1 MRDKKSALP
10 TLAVRALPLLI
21 AAAYAGGAIADET
34 KLEEVII
41 TAQKRAER
49 LQDVPISISAISGS
63 QLETRGIEGSKDLS
77 SLAPNLMVSYG
88 NSGNSTM
95 SIISIR
101 GSGSGSPSIF
111 LDTAVG
117 TYVDGVYAGKNQGG
131 LFDIVDLERVEVLR
145 GPQGTLFGRNT
156 LAGAIN
162 FVTKKPSGVF
172 GGTVSLDVGNHGA
185 NVQRVAIDL
194 PRMGALN
201 LSLAARNETRDG
213 YVSNAT
219 TGKDAGKVDKQSY
232 RLAATLDVTPKFQA
246 NYTFDHTDVD
256 NTPLPV
262 SLYTPYGW
270 KGPVTTNT
278 SANNAYAQRAAII
291 AGASTSF
298 PSSRNTTPGIA
309 EWEKMKTDN
318 HALTL
323 SYQVNSNNTVKY
335 IYSNRHMDWSD
346 SLDLDGVTA
355 NIYAY
360 RRTTQLQTDS
370 HELQW
375 VGSSGNLNYVAGY
388 YAYKERSHTYNP
400 QTSGGGF
407 NFATDFSGSV
417 EAKALFAQLDY
428 AFNDKWSGSLGV
440 RRSIDEKGVDS
451 SQYGTGTTFD
461 GAMTAAGL
469 PAFINLGTLIPVT
482 TSLGDPL
489 SVIAPGVALDYAKQP
504 TGATTVAYPAV
515 FHAVAKKSFASTT
528 PALSLTYKFND
539 GFNVYGRIAKGF
551 RSGGFAA
558 EAGGGSVAQ
567 VTAARTTPF
576 NPEKSTTTELG
587 FKATLLDGKAKI
599 NGALYQNKITDL
611 QTNQLVA
618 GTTSSIIV
626 NAGKATYQGL
636 ELEGQF
642 VVADGW
648 RVGASWGYIDAKF
661 DQYMDNGLNNG
672 GALIDTASNRTPA
685 YAPKHTINLNV
696 DGRIAKTAWG
706 TLRGVVDVTYTDKMY
721 NLAGNK
727 SLAAPNAGGANDAE
741 MCLIPSKTLVNARLT
756 LAGVP
761 VGGPGRAD
769 VSLWVR
775 NLANVRKP
783 VNYIDLSYYRVAT
796 WTEPRMVGLSFG
808 YKW

>member
-1 MRDKKSALP
+1 MRNKK
-10 TLAVRALPLLI
+10 TTIAVRALPLLI
-21 AAAYAGGAIADET
+21 AAAYAGSAIADDT
-34 KLEEVII
+34 KLEEVVI

-49 LQDVPISISAISGS
+49 LQDVPISVSAISGS
-63 QLETRGIEGSKDLS
+63 QLETRGIEGSKDLA
-77 SLAPNLMVSYG
+77 SLAPSLMVSYG

-172 GGTVSLDVGNHGA
+172 GGSVGIDVGNHGA
-185 NVQRVAIDL
+185 SVQRVSLDL
-194 PRMGALN
+194 PRMGGLN
-201 LSLAARNETRDG
+201 LSVAARNETRDG
-213 YVSNAT
+213 YVSNH
-219 TGKDAGKVDKQSY
+219 TGQNSGKVDKQNY
-232 RLAATLDVTPKFQA
+232 RIAASMDLTSKLQA
-246 NYTFDHTDVD
+246 FYSFDHTDVN

-262 SLYTPYGW
+262 SLYTAYGW

-278 SANNAYAQRAAII
+278 RANNAYSNRASVIRI
-291 AGASTSF
+291 ASDSF
-298 PSSRNTTPGIA
+298 PSSRNTTPGFP
-309 EWEKMKTDN
+309 EYEKMKTDN
-318 HALTL
+318 HAFTL
-323 SYQVNSNNTVKY
+323 AYQVNANNTVKY
-335 IYSNRHMDWSD
+335 IFADRSMDWAD
-346 SLDLDGVTA
+346 SLDLDGTPA
-355 NIYAY
+355 DIYRY
-360 RRTTQLQTDS
+360 QRKTRLETKS

-388 YAYKERSHTYNP
+388 YAYKEDNRTVNP
-400 QTSGGGF
+400 QNNGGGT
-407 NFATDFSGSV
+407 NWTEDFSGSV

-428 AFNDKWSGSLGV
+428 TFNDKWSGSFGI

-451 SQYGTGTTFD
+451 SRYGTGTTFN
-461 GAMTAAGL
+461 GAPTVAGTPALLMTATGAFVPTTAAAGDVL
-469 PAFINLGTLIPVT
+469 
-482 TSLGDPL
+482 SL
-489 SVIAPGVALDYAKQP
+489 VAPGMALDITKL
-504 TGATTVAYPAV
+504 GSMATVS
-515 FHAVAKKSFASTT
+515 HATAKKSFASTT

-539 GFNVYGRIAKGF
+539 GFNVYGRLAKGF

-558 EAGGGSVAQ
+558 EGGGSTTAQ
-567 VTAARTTPF
+567 LIAARTTSF
-576 NPEKSTTTELG
+576 NPEKSTTTEMG
-587 FKATLLDGKAKI
+587 FKSNFWDGKATV
-599 NGALYQNKITDL
+599 NGAIYQNKITDL
-611 QTNQLVA
+611 QTNQLIA
-618 GTTSSIIV
+618 GTTSSVIV
-626 NAGKATYQGL
+626 NAGKATYTGL
-636 ELEGQF
+636 ELEGQV

-661 DQYMDNGLNNG
+661 DRYMDNALNIPGNPV
-672 GALIDTASNRTPA
+672 IDTASNRVPA
-685 YAPKHTINLNV
+685 YAPKNTLNVNV
-696 DGRIAKTAWG
+696 DGRLARTAWG
-706 TLRGVVDVTYTDKMY
+706 TLRGTMDITYTDKMH

-727 SLAAPNAGGANDAE
+727 NMLAPNAGGSNDAT
-741 MCLIPSKTLVNARLT
+741 MTLVPSRTLINARLT

-769 VSLWVR
+769 VALWVR

-783 VNYIDLSYYRVAT
+783 VNYIDLSYYRVAS
-796 WTEPRMVGLSFG
+796 WTEPRMVGMSFG